1 MQIDTELQKRLNNM
15 CVVAHEAK
23 LGDLLANLEGTVV
36 PSLYEKVQEM
46 QQQIKDLQEFC
57 DSIKQKSFITID
69 TDNTGEGE

>member
-57 DSIKQKSFITID
+57 DSIKQKSVITID